1 MSKSHEII
9 ITVID
14 KLIEERRELRKKY
27 HRKFKK
33 LEFKP
38 NFFCYRT
45 AELLHYMLKDPLIKG
60 NKEAERLIVECFGNC
75 TRNTFHFIHLDD
87 LKCLI
92 INHDDNDDWKVV
104 LK

>member
-1 MSKSHEII
+1 
-9 ITVID
+9 
-14 KLIEERRELRKKY
+14 
-27 HRKFKK
+27 
-33 LEFKP
+33 
-38 NFFCYRT
+38 
-45 AELLHYMLKDPLIKG
+45 MLKDPLIKG